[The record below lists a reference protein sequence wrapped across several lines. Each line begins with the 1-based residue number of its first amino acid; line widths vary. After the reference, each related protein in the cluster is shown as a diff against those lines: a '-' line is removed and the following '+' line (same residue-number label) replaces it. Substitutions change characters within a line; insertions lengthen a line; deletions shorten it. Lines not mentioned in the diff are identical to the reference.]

1 MAYVPHTPLLRRLHS
16 ETMMTM
22 GHATWTS
29 RPREDEFEFE
39 RSSPFSAVTL
49 SPLNK
54 LRGLSRQAVQA
65 IEFNC
70 DGIASHFNEIEGI
83 SSAPLRVVALFGS
96 SLAGNAVGTLAL
108 QRFSICRLHLLCGC
122 FIDVGSECRHTFTT
136 RQPMTYYMQCLAR
149 HPKDIMTGV

>member
-54 LRGLSRQAVQA
+54 LRGPSRKLFKQLNSTVMALRHTSMKLK
-65 IEFNC
+65 EF
-70 DGIASHFNEIEGI
+70 
-83 SSAPLRVVALFGS
+83 
-96 SLAGNAVGTLAL
+96 
-108 QRFSICRLHLLCGC
+108 RLHRFVSSHCSEAVWLATRSVPSLCRDFQYVDYIC
-122 FIDVGSECRHTFTT
+122 FVDV
-136 RQPMTYYMQCLAR
+136 L
-149 HPKDIMTGV
+149 